1 MNKELPNGWIETELK
16 NLGEYINGRAFKP
29 SEWKLNGLPIIRIQN
44 LNDQT
49 ADFNYS
55 DVEHE
60 EKYLV
65 RKGELLMAWSASLG
79 VYFWEKDDAWLN
91 QHIFKVLPNT
101 CIVTKGFMYY
111 SLQES
116 ISAFYAKTHGSGMV
130 HITKPVFEAHKIPLP
145 PLPTQQR
152 IVAKLDS
159 LFARI
164 DQMKTNWSNFL
175 DKVDAFVES
184 SLIDKRTGEYFLR
197 KELKEYLEEGTERIG
212 KDWPGKLKIGI
223 SAQKGI
229 IDLDVGQK
237 QTFENYK
244 IVRPGDF
251 VYNAMR
257 VNIGSI
263 GIYEGSEIAITSP
276 DYIVFRITNLLSPKL
291 LLRFLKSKGGLLEIG
306 ANTQGSVRSRLYFK
320 YLINVN
326 YPIAPLKKQIEA
338 EKFLSIFDTAIN
350 EWNRN
355 ISIQLDN
362 LKQSILAKAFRGEL
376 VEQLLED
383 GDAREL
389 LEALRQAQ
397 RPGKGEMKRSGT
409 GKKENVKPKS
419 EKILRRAQD
428 DTVLKQVAEPEEK
441 YLGKE

>member
-1 MNKELPNGWIETELK
+1 MEKILPKGWIETNIESATEILDNARKPINADERGARTGNIPYYGATGIAGWIDDYIFNEELVLVGEDGAPFFDKTK
-16 NLGEYINGRAFKP
+16 NVSYMISGKSWVNNHAHVLKAKKELTTNKFLLHFFNQFDYKDFVGGTTRL
-29 SEWKLNGLPIIRIQN
+29 KLTQGDLKKIP
-44 LNDQT
+44 
-49 ADFNYS
+49 
-55 DVEHE
+55 
-60 EKYLV
+60 
-65 RKGELLMAWSASLG
+65 
-79 VYFWEKDDAWLN
+79 
-91 QHIFKVLPNT
+91 
-101 CIVTKGFMYY
+101 
-111 SLQES
+111 
-116 ISAFYAKTHGSGMV
+116 
-130 HITKPVFEAHKIPLP
+130 IPLP

-152 IVAKLDS
+152 IVAKLDR

-362 LKQSILAKAFRGEL
+362 LKQSILSKAFSGEL